1 MFGGSGGFDAGTQFA
16 GGGFMPNRCE
26 AGRGEARGSD
36 TRRKLG
42 RWVHETCVE
51 RMLT

>member
-26 AGRGEARGSD
+26 TERGKVRGRD
-36 TRRKLG
+36 TRGKFG
-42 RWVHETCVE
+42 RLVHETCVE
-51 RMLT
+51 WVLT